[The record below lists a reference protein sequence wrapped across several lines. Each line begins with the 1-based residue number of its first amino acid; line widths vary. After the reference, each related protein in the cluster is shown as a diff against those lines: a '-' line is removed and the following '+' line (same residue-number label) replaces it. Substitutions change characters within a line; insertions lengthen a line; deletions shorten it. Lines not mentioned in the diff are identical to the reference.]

1 MLATI
6 VLANL
11 LALPL
16 ATVTAITNTTVEV
29 GDGSRLERATVVI
42 SGDRIV
48 AVGPGVTVPAGA
60 TRIDGSGKVLSPG
73 LVAALSQVGLFEVG
87 MEDAYVDT
95 GDKAPIAPAFRVAD
109 GYNPLSFHIAVDREE
124 GVTTAIL
131 SPSGHQLIAGQA
143 FAVELRTALDAAP
156 DLTRP
161 VAMLGSYDGGVAE
174 QFGGA
179 RGSLRLALRNLIDD
193 VRFFKKNRAAFDRAE
208 SRPLSVERAHLEA
221 MIPVVD
227 GAIPFVVHA
236 DRAADIVALLDLAK
250 AEGLKLIIAGGAE
263 SWLVADRLK
272 ADRVPVIVV
281 PSITGQKSFDAL
293 HARDDLA
300 ALLVKAG
307 VDVII
312 STWDTDNG
320 TTRLRQEAGIAVQNG
335 LAHSD
340 AVKAISQTP
349 ARVFG
354 IRHGAD
360 SATVGVVA
368 VGSWANLVL
377 WSGDPLEA
385 LTIAERIWIAGQP
398 QTQVSRQRLL
408 ADKYLRA
415 WRADRKAAATATTA
429 DKVSAP

>member
-1 MLATI
+1 
-6 VLANL
+6 
-11 LALPL
+11 
-16 ATVTAITNTTVEV
+16 
-29 GDGSRLERATVVI
+29 
-42 SGDRIV
+42 
-48 AVGPGVTVPAGA
+48 
-60 TRIDGSGKVLSPG
+60 
-73 LVAALSQVGLFEVG
+73 
-87 MEDAYVDT
+87 
-95 GDKAPIAPAFRVAD
+95 
-109 GYNPLSFHIAVDREE
+109 
-124 GVTTAIL
+124 
-131 SPSGHQLIAGQA
+131 
-143 FAVELRTALDAAP
+143 
-156 DLTRP
+156 
-161 VAMLGSYDGGVAE
+161 
-174 QFGGA
+174 
-179 RGSLRLALRNLIDD
+179 
-193 VRFFKKNRAAFDRAE
+193 
-208 SRPLSVERAHLEA
+208 